1 LAPRLASTFSAKTT
15 FPRTALPP
23 LTIAL
28 LPEPLSI
35 CRLAPEA
42 AVPVWALAAPFCTVT
57 RTRAELSVIC
67 ASRRV
72 PAAGLADGLVS
83 HGWRALMLV
92 GPFDLADV
100 GVLLRVAAPLAAAG
114 VSVVPV
120 ATYDSDYVL
129 VRAPQ
134 LATALDALRA
144 VGHVVQPEEG
154 RSSDSTA
161 A

>member
-1 LAPRLASTFSAKTT
+1 M
-15 FPRTALPP
+15 ALPP

-42 AVPVWALAAPFCTVT
+42 AVPAWALAAPFCTVT
-57 RTRAELSVIC
+57 RTRAELSLIC
-67 ASRRV
+67 ASGRV

-92 GPFDLADV
+92 GPFDFAEV
-100 GVLLRVAAPLAAAG
+100 GVLLRVAGPLAAAG
-114 VSVVPV
+114 VSVMPV
-120 ATYDSDYVL
+120 ATYDTDYVL

-134 LATALDALRA
+134 LAAALDALRA
-144 VGHVVQPEEG
+144 AGHVVRPEEG

-161 A
+161 V